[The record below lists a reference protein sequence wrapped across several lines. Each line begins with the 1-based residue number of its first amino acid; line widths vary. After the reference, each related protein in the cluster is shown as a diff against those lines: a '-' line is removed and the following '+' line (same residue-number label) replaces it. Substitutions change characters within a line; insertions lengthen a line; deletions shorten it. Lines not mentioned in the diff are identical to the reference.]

1 MDSRNPA
8 DAVPIGPGSSQ
19 PASPH
24 PRRPPAHKSVSLR
37 HTPPLEWSNVQ
48 LSRVPAGQPSPPS
61 PTVPRSDRA
70 NPPSSISPAL
80 YNHKPSSGESSDAGK
95 WFERSNNNV
104 THDLSVADN
113 EPPFFLH
120 NSSSSE
126 TPPEMLE
133 QQANALNMH
142 SASMPYRP
150 SGAQLPAESSGSDDY
165 RSVIDDLTIV
175 NKKLRQKL
183 RKYEKLYDA
192 HLQNDKLFEV
202 RFHGLP
208 DDKKKEL
215 EETLRQFAMG
225 LSDSPSNNSVPS
237 VFPPT
242 ALKNATSS
250 LTSTRF
256 AESGYA
262 SMSASGQ
269 NSVSV
274 PSSNTLANFKKP
286 VKSPLNQQHH
296 NVQSYLHDIP
306 AGLIGKPLH
315 LTEKAKKKLVVRR
328 LEQIFAG
335 KLSAPGDHPH
345 PVQQQEVAQSA
356 ARADR
361 AARELSG
368 QLSGKEGIREAR
380 IMPQDDD
387 MRASEDTS
395 PDVARQPSS
404 SKELAEP
411 NSSSSGS
418 PDQRPTR
425 PLDLDPYRAQVPSEN
440 MDYIRHLGFT
450 PPDMVSGDAPQDG
463 HGWIYLNLLI
473 NMAQLHTIS
482 VTSDFVKNAVAD
494 YSNKFELSHDGRKI
508 RWRGG
513 HDVTRNSSD
522 SSSEQLSSASPD
534 DSDEMQRRERKQA
547 KTGRTHSGASMD
559 PAHHARKLARQEKER
574 EKNKLAYTPLFFHQ
588 PSSEGDDEYN
598 YDVDSSEYSAMPANA
613 TGNSSGL
620 NFSGASPSRKR
631 RDTGPIIFYN
641 NARFCTDLSGD
652 WRGATRTNPT
662 SYESITS
669 RPLGTHTTKKWSA
682 ERDAELHDSKGPL
695 ADPSQLEEQ
704 MDIDHSTSGES
715 GIKFES
721 ERSEADD
728 DAMASPNRINFEASG
743 LGGVQSV
750 DNFAIDVQLSKKR
763 VNHPH
768 DLVTVRRSVSKS
780 KPYPH
785 KILEVLKRDAT
796 SSSKDPRN
804 AAQSIIASE
813 IISASHQE
821 LPNSALPPPSMLP
834 FDSSSGDA
842 DSDAESDVSS
852 AASGMSSH
860 MSVEPR
866 RYTVPQ
872 LLNISPLHDGSEQSW
887 DPEDDDES
895 DSVDLLATARAI
907 DPTAIHA
914 SEREYDSNM
923 AERLAED
930 IPAGS
935 SAATGA
941 GGSGYNSPESRA
953 AADAAENAAQA
964 AAGGSG
970 DHLLSKNLK
979 RARTSDN
986 FAMLNPGK
994 AAKFD

>member
-1 MDSRNPA
+1 MDSHNPA
-8 DAVPIGPGSSQ
+8 DAVPIGPGSRQ
-19 PASPH
+19 PPSSH
-24 PRRPPAHKSVSLR
+24 PRRPPPHKSVSLR
-37 HTPPLEWSNVQ
+37 HTPPLGWSNVQ
-48 LSRVPAGQPSPPS
+48 LSRVPTGRPSLPS
-61 PTVPRSDRA
+61 PTGPRSDRA
-70 NPPSSISPAL
+70 NPPSSVSPNL
-80 YNHKPSSGESSDAGK
+80 RTHKQSSGESSDAGK

-104 THDLSVADN
+104 THDQSVIDN

-126 TPPEMLE
+126 TPPEILE
-133 QQANALNMH
+133 HQPNSGNMH
-142 SASMPYRP
+142 STSMPYRP
-150 SGAQLPAESSGSDDY
+150 SGGAQIRGDDSDSGDY

-175 NKKLRQKL
+175 NKKLKQKL
-183 RKYEKLYDA
+183 RRYEKMYDA

-215 EETLRQFAMG
+215 EETLRKFAMG
-225 LSDSPSNNSVPS
+225 LSDSPLNNSGPS
-237 VFPPT
+237 VFLPPM
-242 ALKNATSS
+242 LKNATSS

-274 PSSNTLANFKKP
+274 PSSQIVANSKKP
-286 VKSPLNQQHH
+286 VRPPLNQQHQ

-306 AGLIGKPLH
+306 AGFIGKPLH

-345 PVQQQEVAQSA
+345 PVQQQEVSQSA

-361 AARELSG
+361 EARELGG
-368 QLSGKEGIREAR
+368 QRSGKEGIREAR
-380 IMPQDDD
+380 IMSEDDD
-387 MRASEDTS
+387 MQAIEDTS
-395 PDVARQPSS
+395 LDVARGPPSS
-404 SKELAEP
+404 MALPEQ

-450 PPDMVSGDAPQDG
+450 PPDMVSGDAPLDG

-473 NMAQLHTIS
+473 NMAQLHTIN
-482 VTSDFVKNAVAD
+482 VTSDFVKNAVTD
-494 YSNKFELSHDGRKI
+494 YSSKFELSPDGRKL

-522 SSSEQLSSASPD
+522 SSSEQLSSTSPD
-534 DSDEMQRRERKQA
+534 DSDEVQRRERKKA
-547 KTGRTHSGASMD
+547 KSGYAHSGASTD
-559 PAHHARKLARQEKER
+559 SAHYARKLARHQKQR
-574 EKNKLAYTPLFFHQ
+574 EKNELAYTPLFFHQ
-588 PSSEGDDEYN
+588 LSSEADDEYN
-598 YDVDSSEYSAMPANA
+598 YDVDSLGYFPPMPTNA
-613 TGNSSGL
+613 AGDSSGI
-620 NFSGASPSRKR
+620 NFPAASSSNKR

-641 NARFCTDLSGD
+641 NAKFCTDLSGD
-652 WRGATRTNPT
+652 RRGATRANPS
-662 SYESITS
+662 SYQSVMSHPT
-669 RPLGTHTTKKWSA
+669 RQMSA
-682 ERDAELHDSKGPL
+682 ERDAELYDSKGPL
-695 ADPSQLEEQ
+695 ADPSFELEEQ
-704 MDIDHSTSGES
+704 MDLDHSTSGES
-715 GIKFES
+715 GIRFAS
-721 ERSEADD
+721 ERSETDND
-728 DAMASPNRINFEASG
+728 VVPSPKRINFEASG

-750 DNFAIDVQLSKKR
+750 DNFAIDVQLRKKW
-763 VNHPH
+763 VEHG
-768 DLVTVRRSVSKS
+768 LVAVRRSVSKP

-785 KILEVLKRDAT
+785 NILEALK
-796 SSSKDPRN
+796 KDTISLSTGTGG
-804 AAQSIIASE
+804 AARSMIASE
-813 IISASHQE
+813 IISTAHQD

-834 FDSSSGDA
+834 FDSSSNDV

-852 AASGMSSH
+852 AASDMSSQVSIELH
-860 MSVEPR
+860 GH
-866 RYTVPQ
+866 TAPQ
-872 LLNISPLHDGSEQSW
+872 LLNISPPHESSEQSW
-887 DPEDDDES
+887 DLEDDDES

-907 DPTAIHA
+907 DPTTIHA
-914 SEREYDSNM
+914 REREYDSNV
-923 AERLAED
+923 AERLAEE

-935 SAATGA
+935 SAATGV

-953 AADAAENAAQA
+953 AADAAEGAAQA
-964 AAGGSG
+964 AAGNSG

-994 AAKFD
+994 AAKFN